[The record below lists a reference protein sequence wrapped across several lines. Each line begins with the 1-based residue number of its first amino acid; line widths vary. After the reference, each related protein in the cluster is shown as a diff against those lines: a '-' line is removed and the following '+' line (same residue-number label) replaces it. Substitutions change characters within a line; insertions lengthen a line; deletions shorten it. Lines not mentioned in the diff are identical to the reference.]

1 MAQNID
7 NSKVPPIDSV
17 SSSEFRAN
25 CARILD
31 TVAAD
36 GREVI
41 IERRGT
47 PIAKI
52 VPATHGRVGLRGLLV
67 GLVDIPSDIDIDA
80 LETVDGDWL
89 EAFLTRWDE
98 ELGTGAAR
106 GDDSSSSN
114 TA

>member
-1 MAQNID
+1 MAEDID
-7 NSKVPPIDSV
+7 NSKISPINSVPA
-17 SSSEFRAN
+17 SEFRAN

-41 IERRGT
+41 IERRGR

-52 VPATHGRVGLRGLLV
+52 VPATQGRVGLRGLLV
-67 GLVDIPSDIDIDA
+67 GLVDIPPDIDIDA
-80 LETVDGDWL
+80 LETVDDNWL
-89 EAFLTRWDE
+89 EAFLARWDD
-98 ELGTGAAR
+98 ELGAGATR